1 MIRHIKYH
9 GGETI
14 FSFICRHPHLVVLIQ
29 DNHSSSM
36 ILPLSPISVV
46 PTEDEDLV
54 AKGDAV
60 VGDSARGALTAEEE
74 EEEEE
79 EEEGFDPGSA
89 T

>member
-1 MIRHIKYH
+1 
-9 GGETI
+9 
-14 FSFICRHPHLVVLIQ
+14 
-29 DNHSSSM
+29 M